1 MTTVASSGEEG
12 DQPPDRTPNRS
23 PLAGKTIVLF
33 EDDDLVRRATERLL
47 RGLGA
52 QVVTASGSGQALEAL
67 RSADLTP
74 DWVVADYW
82 LTPEESGLAATQ
94 ALRAQMGERVRGI
107 ILTGDS
113 SSEISAAVL
122 EAGLRLLRKPV
133 SVDQFIALLT
143 ENG

>member
-12 DQPPDRTPNRS
+12 DRTPDRPPDRS

-52 QVVTASGSGQALEAL
+52 QVVVASGSAQALEAL

-82 LTPEESGLAATQ
+82 LTPDESGLAATQ
-94 ALRAQMGERVRGI
+94 AVRAQMGGRVSGV
-107 ILTGDS
+107 ILTCDS
-113 SSEISAAVL
+113 SSEISAAVS

-133 SVDQFIALLT
+133 SVDQFIAILT
-143 ENG
+143 ENA

>member
-1 MTTVASSGEEG
+1 MTTVASSGEEE
-12 DQPPDRTPNRS
+12 DRNPS
-23 PLAGKTIVLF
+23 HLPLAGKTIVLF

-52 QVVTASGSGQALEAL
+52 QVVVASGSGHALEML

-82 LTPEESGLAATQ
+82 LTPDESGLAAIQ
-94 ALRAQMGERVRGI
+94 AVVQQTEGRVKGVV
-107 ILTGDS
+107 LTGDS
-113 SSEISAAVL
+113 SGEIATAVS
-122 EAGLRLLRKPV
+122 EAGLRLLRKPI